1 MVAQYQSDK
10 HRRDFNSISLSI
22 TAIIRAMKN
31 EIELL
36 APGGD
41 IDSIKAA
48 ILAGANAVYCGLDR
62 FNARNRAQN
71 ITLDDLTGISRLAHQ
86 HSCEVFLTLNI
97 IIVENELPALITLLN
112 RVVNSRIDGIIV
124 QDLGVFYLLRKYY
137 PSLDIHAS
145 TQLTTHNAGQ
155 IKFLHQLAASRVNLS
170 RELSLT
176 EIAELS
182 AVAHQHDML
191 TEVFVHGSNC
201 IAFSGLCYM
210 SSVHGGKSGNRGQC
224 SQPCRDQYLTT
235 AEGKDFP
242 LNIKDNSAFSDLRG
256 LYEAGVDSLKIEG
269 RIKKYHYVY
278 TVVDSWRKQLQIFYQ
293 QNRVAEGEGA
303 LRKVFNRDFSN
314 AFLQGE
320 IGRDMYIDN
329 PRDNS
334 ALYRAQS
341 SGESLAVALP
351 TAKREV
357 YEQKTEIINSV
368 EQQINQLSIEK
379 APLTMSASGQEGTPL
394 TLMVKT
400 PDLSFALHSD
410 STLISTEGESLDS
423 ESLLERFKAI
433 DETEYFIDDINT
445 DGLPPHLTL
454 SFKDL
459 ASLKKQVLYRLN
471 GSTEYVSPVVLPR
484 NKKRREEVAHPE
496 LSLLLSSPEDLHLC
510 TDTTAT
516 VFYQLPNSFKR
527 NITEY
532 EELFTKNAGL
542 IPWFPS
548 VLIGDDYQAAVELLD
563 RLKPEQIVT
572 NNTGIAYEAYQRGI
586 DWIAGPQLNLVNSY
600 SLLCLKEVFNCS
612 GAFIS
617 NEINRGQMCRIDR
630 PDDFRIYY
638 SIYHPIILMTSRAC
652 FFYQVTGCKKNI
664 VDGACIQRCEKSSL
678 ITNMNDVSLLIKK
691 EKGDYHTIY
700 NETNYLNTEVVNEVA
715 GLMTDYC
722 IDLREVR
729 TDTQVGVNKVE
740 LTRLFQRYTT
750 GETAV
755 ADELKRQIAP
765 TTNTQYRK
773 GI

>member
-1 MVAQYQSDK
+1 
-10 HRRDFNSISLSI
+10 
-22 TAIIRAMKN
+22 MKS

-48 ILAGANAVYCGLDR
+48 IVAGADAVYCGLDR
-62 FNARNRAQN
+62 FNARNRAAN
-71 ITLDDLTGISRLAHQ
+71 ITFSDLAGIVRLAHQ
-86 HSCEVFLTLNI
+86 YRCELFLTLNI
-97 IIVENELPALITLLN
+97 IIVESELPALITLLN
-112 RVVNSRIDGIIV
+112 RVVNTKIDGIIV
-124 QDLGVFYLLRKYY
+124 QDFGVFYLLSKYY
-137 PSLDIHAS
+137 PSLSIHAS

-155 IKFLHQLAASRVNLS
+155 IKFLHKLAATRVNLS
-170 RELSLT
+170 RELSLD
-176 EIAELS
+176 EIAVLS
-182 AVAHQHDML
+182 AVAHDHEML

-201 IAFSGLCYM
+201 IAFSGLCYL

-235 AEGKDFP
+235 PEGKDFP

-293 QNRVAEGEGA
+293 QNRVAEGEGS
-303 LRKVFNRDFSN
+303 LRQVFNRDFSN

-320 IGRDMYIDN
+320 IGRDIYIDN

-379 APLTMSASGQEGTPL
+379 APLTMSASGQDGTPL
-394 TLMVKT
+394 TLNVKT
-400 PDLSFALHSD
+400 PDLSFELHSE
-410 STLISTEGESLDS
+410 STLLNTDGESLDS

-433 DETEYFIDDINT
+433 NETEYFIDAILVDALDN
-445 DGLPPHLTL
+445 DLTL
-454 SFKDL
+454 PFKDL
-459 ASLKKQVLYRLN
+459 ATLKKQLLCRLN
-471 GSTEYVSPVVLPR
+471 DSTDYVSPVVLPR
-484 NKKRREEVAHPE
+484 NKKRRDDVISPV
-496 LSLLLSSPEDLHLC
+496 LSLLISSPEDLHLC

-516 VFYQLPNSFKR
+516 VYYQLPNSLR
-527 NITEY
+527 NVSAEY
-532 EELFTKNAGL
+532 EALFSSNAGL
-542 IPWFPS
+542 VPWFPS
-548 VLIGDDYQAAVELLD
+548 VLIGEDYQAAVELLD
-563 RLKPEQIVT
+563 KIRPEQIVT

-586 DWIAGPQLNLVNSY
+586 DWVAGPQLNLVNSY
-600 SLLCLKEVFNCS
+600 SLLCLKEVFNCR
-612 GAFIS
+612 GGFIS
-617 NEINRGQMCRIDR
+617 NEINRGQLCKIAR
-630 PDDFRIYY
+630 PDDFKIYY
-638 SIYHPIILMTSRAC
+638 SIFHPIILMTSRAC

-691 EKGDYHTIY
+691 AKGDYHTIY
-700 NETNYLNTEVVNEVA
+700 NEVNYLNTEVVTDVQNLV
-715 GLMTDYC
+715 TDYF
-722 IDLREVR
+722 IDLREVK
-729 TDTQVGVNKVE
+729 TDTRLALDKPQ
-740 LTRLFQRYTT
+740 LTQLFQRYIA
-750 GETAV
+750 GDSEIAN
-755 ADELKRQIAP
+755 ELKQVISP

>member
-1 MVAQYQSDK
+1 
-10 HRRDFNSISLSI
+10 
-22 TAIIRAMKN
+22 MKS

-48 ILAGANAVYCGLDR
+48 IVAGADAVYCGLDR
-62 FNARNRAQN
+62 FNARNRAAN
-71 ITLDDLTGISRLAHQ
+71 ITFSDLAGIVRLAHQ
-86 HSCEVFLTLNI
+86 YRCEFFLTLNI
-97 IIVENELPALITLLN
+97 IIVETELPALITLLN
-112 RVVNSRIDGIIV
+112 RVVNTKIDGIIV
-124 QDLGVFYLLRKYY
+124 QDFGVFYLLSKYY
-137 PSLDIHAS
+137 PSLSIHAS

-155 IKFLHQLAASRVNLS
+155 IKFLHKLAATRVNLS
-170 RELSLT
+170 RELSLD
-176 EIAELS
+176 EIAVLS
-182 AVAHQHDML
+182 AVAHDHEML

-201 IAFSGLCYM
+201 IAFSGLCYL

-256 LYEAGVDSLKIEG
+256 LYEVGVDSLKIEG

-293 QNRVAEGEGA
+293 QNRVAEGEGS
-303 LRKVFNRDFSN
+303 LRQVFNRDFSN

-320 IGRDMYIDN
+320 IGRDIYIDN

-379 APLTMSASGQEGTPL
+379 APLTMSASGQDGTPL
-394 TLMVKT
+394 TLNVKT
-400 PDLSFALHSD
+400 PDLSFELQSE
-410 STLISTEGESLDS
+410 STLLNTDGESLDS

-433 DETEYFIDDINT
+433 NETEYFIDAILVDALDN
-445 DGLPPHLTL
+445 DLTL
-454 SFKDL
+454 PFKDL
-459 ASLKKQVLYRLN
+459 ATLKKQLLCRLN
-471 GSTEYVSPVVLPR
+471 DSTDYVSPVVLPQ
-484 NKKRREEVAHPE
+484 NKKRRDDVISPE
-496 LSLLLSSPEDLHLC
+496 LSLLISSPADLHLC

-516 VFYQLPNSFKR
+516 VYYQLPNSLR
-527 NITEY
+527 NVSAEY
-532 EELFTKNAGL
+532 EALFSSNAGL
-542 IPWFPS
+542 VPWYPS

-563 RLKPEQIVT
+563 KIRPEQIVT

-586 DWIAGPQLNLVNSY
+586 DWVAGPQLNLVNSY

-617 NEINRGQMCRIDR
+617 NEINRGQLCKIAR
-630 PDDFRIYY
+630 PDDFKIYY

-691 EKGDYHTIY
+691 AKGDYHTIY
-700 NETNYLNTEVVNEVA
+700 NEVNYLNTEVVTDVQNLV
-715 GLMTDYC
+715 TDYF
-722 IDLREVR
+722 IDLREVK
-729 TDTQVGVNKVE
+729 TDTRLALDKPQ
-740 LTRLFQRYTT
+740 LTQLFQRYIA
-750 GETAV
+750 GDSKIAN
-755 ADELKRQIAP
+755 ALKQVISP